1 MYDKLKDCIY
11 CEAHLNNFN
20 SSINSFHIKEYSK
33 SAKCRRI
40 DLLKFESEM
49 SFFAF
54 ALDSDKVKCGTSQKI
69 SPFFTN
75 KKGLDKGND
84 ALIFTKIKEKDYIFI
99 CELKD
104 GGKPRDFIPQFKSSI
119 CFVDYLKSILKNFYG
134 IKTDNLIIKYIV
146 FSTIANQLDT
156 TDGKFI
162 STSIHGFDVY
172 HVNCEIK
179 NYYIESFI

>member
-1 MYDKLKDCIY
+1 MYSQLKTFIY
-11 CEAHLNNFN
+11 EKAHLKNFN
-20 SSINSFHIKEYSK
+20 SGDNSFYIKENDINAECK
-33 SAKCRRI
+33 RI
-40 DLLKFESEM
+40 DLLKFESEE

-84 ALIFTKIKEKDYIFI
+84 ALIFTKIKGKEYIFI

-104 GGKPRDFIPQFKSSI
+104 GGKARDFIPQLKSSI
-119 CFVDYLKSILKNFYG
+119 CFVDYLKSILKNFYN
-134 IKTDNLIIKYIV
+134 IQTNNLIIKYIV
-146 FSTIANQLDT
+146 FSQVAQQLDT

-162 STSIHGFDVY
+162 STMIHGFDVY
-172 HVNCEIK
+172 HVNCSIK
-179 NYYIESFI
+179 NYYIQSFI